1 MLQIPLNLK
10 SMGQGVLTVLLMFY
24 RQLLLHQMSQLA
36 ILFIYFS
43 AFLISNIIC
52 AYSEAVSGFTA
63 RFHAYSKS

>member
-1 MLQIPLNLK
+1 MLQIPLTLK
-10 SMGQGVLTVLLMFY
+10 SMGQGVLTALQEFY
-24 RQLLLHQMSQLA
+24 YQSLLHQMNQLV

-52 AYSEAVSGFTA
+52 AYSEAVSGFMA